1 MLHEVKGIPKGEQFK
16 CLNRD
21 SVLRNRRRCQLG
33 AFHSA
38 KAGYRVCLGSGKI
51 SCRFPRQTAK
61 SGYV

>member
-1 MLHEVKGIPKGEQFK
+1 MPKPG
-16 CLNRD
+16 
-21 SVLRNRRRCQLG
+21 LG
-33 AFHSA
+33 LEKSAGAASWALSTSA